1 MSELTIKQIEQ
12 LKVIKDH
19 KRITHSELV
28 EITNLSK
35 PTITEMINKF
45 IKNGCA
51 VKEKSP
57 TDKRSYYVKL
67 TDRGLK
73 IAKSNELSLEKLIQ
87 KNAVQSHGR
96 RDKNVYKT
104 SQKDTLNGITWV
116 IFMRYKDEIKR
127 HKIKGCGSECCFK
140 EWLSWCI
147 RIKNCQGSGGISR
160 YDLYLF

>member
-12 LKVIKDH
+12 LRVIRDH
-19 KRITHSELV
+19 ESITHSELV

-35 PTITEMINKF
+35 PTVTEMVNKF

-57 TDKRSYYVKL
+57 TDKRSYYIKL

-87 KNAVQSHGR
+87 KMLSSL
-96 RDKNVYKT
+96 T
-104 SQKDTLNGITWV
+104 E
-116 IFMRYKDEIKR
+116 DEIKTFIKLVK
-127 HKIKGCGSECCFK
+127 KIPLTE
-140 EWLSWCI
+140 
-147 RIKNCQGSGGISR
+147 
-160 YDLYLF
+160 